1 MMKQRA
7 IHLMSLFFIIIVR
20 PGDAAAARPAGL
32 CSSLAWGYREN
43 APGQN
48 MDTETWRET
57 AAAERTASKP
67 YSRRHPWPNRRR
79 AKGNLVSS
87 LREGKRGS
95 RPETVAAIRR
105 RSP

>member
-1 MMKQRA
+1 MMKQTA

-20 PGDAAAARPAGL
+20 PGDAAAAGPGGL
-32 CSSLAWGYREN
+32 CSSIAWGYREN
-43 APGQN
+43 APAQN
-48 MDTETWRET
+48 MDTATWRGM

-67 YSRRHPWPNRRR
+67 YSRRHPWPSRRR

-95 RPETVAAIRR
+95 RRERGAVIRR
-105 RSP
+105 R